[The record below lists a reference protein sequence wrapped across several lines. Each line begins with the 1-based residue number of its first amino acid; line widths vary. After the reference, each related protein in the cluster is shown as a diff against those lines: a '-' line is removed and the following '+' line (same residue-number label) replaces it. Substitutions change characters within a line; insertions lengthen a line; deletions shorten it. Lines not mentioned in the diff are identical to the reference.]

1 MSHEPLSRAH
11 ELTQAMN
18 AAAIAGD
25 WVRAAE
31 LADERSPLLMSL
43 GAEQTPDALATI
55 RAIQALDADI
65 TRVAQKGRDVL
76 ADDLHASMRRVEAV
90 SFYHTTG
97 RL

>member
-1 MSHEPLSRAH
+1 MSHEPLSRAY

-18 AAAIAGD
+18 AAAVAGD

-43 GAEQTPDALATI
+43 GADQTPDALATI
-55 RAIQALDADI
+55 RAIQALTADI
-65 TRVAQKGRDVL
+65 TRIAQQGRDVL
-76 ADDLHASMRRVEAV
+76 ADDLNASMRRVEAV